1 LISPQTTATT
11 VRAPSSH
18 DGDGVALWQRDL
30 AGLGQAKTLKSSL
43 YEAKNQLAD
52 VFRKALLMKTL
63 KNSSVI

>member
-1 LISPQTTATT
+1 MEME
-11 VRAPSSH
+11 
-18 DGDGVALWQRDL
+18 WQRDL
-30 AGLGQAKTLKSSL
+30 AGLGQAKTLTSSL